1 MSLWGPL
8 EKRYATERPRK
19 LLALD
24 GGGIRGV
31 LTLQVLIRMEELLAE
46 KSGQGENFRLCNF
59 FDYIG
64 GTSTGAIIAA
74 GLAIGK
80 SARFLS
86 DFYKEVGP
94 AMFEKAFLLRRL
106 KNLYKSE
113 PLADKLQEVF
123 GEDTTLD
130 SDKLKCLLLV
140 VTRNVTTDSPWPI
153 TSNPYAKYNAPNRP
167 DRNTKIPL
175 WQLVRAST
183 AAPVFFP
190 PEIVEWDAN
199 DPSKAFLFEDGGL
212 TPYNNPAF
220 LIARMATYPA
230 YKLGWQTGEKNL
242 LVMSVGTG
250 STASLNAEVN
260 GGGKNA
266 FSNLVSFPSA
276 LMYGS
281 AIDQDI
287 NCRIIGRCLHGGEF
301 DKELGRWDTPIDRE
315 IGDLVARGDDGV
327 PTSLSDD
334 MGRQFLYAR
343 YNADLSS
350 SWLARRGLKDVDPS
364 SVAQLDSVDHID
376 DLVRVGQAL
385 AKEVKIEHFCLD
397 RFGQFY

>member
-1 MSLWGPL
+1 MSLWGHL
-8 EKRYATERPRK
+8 ENRYNTQRPRK

-31 LTLQVLIRMEELLAE
+31 MTLQVLIKMEDLLRE
-46 KSGQGENFRLCNF
+46 KSGQGENFRLCNY

-86 DFYKEVGP
+86 DFYQKVGP
-94 AMFEKAFLLRRL
+94 AMFEKAFILQRL
-106 KNLYKSE
+106 KHLYKSE
-113 PLADKLQEVF
+113 PLTEKLKDVF
-123 GEDTTLD
+123 GADTTLR
-130 SDKLKCLLLV
+130 SDTLKCLLLV

-153 TSNPYAKYNAPNRP
+153 SSNPYAKYNDSNRP
-167 DRNTKIPL
+167 DDNRNIPL

-190 PEIVEWDAN
+190 PEVVQWDPN

-220 LIARMATYPA
+220 LIARMATHPA
-230 YKLGWQTGEKNL
+230 YRLGWPTGEQNL

-250 STASLNAEVN
+250 SAATVDADVD

-266 FSNLVSFPSA
+266 FSNLVSFPGA

-281 AIDQDI
+281 AVDQDI
-287 NCRIIGRCLHGGEF
+287 NCRIIGRCIHGGEF
-301 DKELGRWDTPIDRE
+301 DKELGRCDTEIDRE
-315 IGDLVARGDDGV
+315 VGDLVYRDEPVPGD
-327 PTSLSDD
+327 L
-334 MGRQFLYAR
+334 GRQFIYAR
-343 YNADLSS
+343 YNAELSKK
-350 SWLARRGLKDVDPS
+350 WLQKRGLGDVDPAKVS
-364 SVAQLDSVDHID
+364 QLDSIKAIP
-376 DLVRVGQAL
+376 DLIRVGEAL